1 MSPHVAGGAAR
12 FRWTLHGA
20 SMKNHNPSAGNTRLA
35 SLGQR
40 LLSLLVLAV
49 FAYLIWLAVTGRF
62 DHEVNRVAHWLQSL
76 AR

>member
-1 MSPHVAGGAAR
+1 
-12 FRWTLHGA
+12 
-20 SMKNHNPSAGNTRLA
+20 MKNHNPSAGNTRLA

>member
-1 MSPHVAGGAAR
+1 MN
-12 FRWTLHGA
+12 
-20 SMKNHNPSAGNTRLA
+20 NHNPSGGNLGFA
-35 SLGQR
+35 SFGQR
-40 LLSLLVLAV
+40 LLSLVVLGV

>member
-1 MSPHVAGGAAR
+1 
-12 FRWTLHGA
+12 
-20 SMKNHNPSAGNTRLA
+20 MKNHNSSAGNTRLA